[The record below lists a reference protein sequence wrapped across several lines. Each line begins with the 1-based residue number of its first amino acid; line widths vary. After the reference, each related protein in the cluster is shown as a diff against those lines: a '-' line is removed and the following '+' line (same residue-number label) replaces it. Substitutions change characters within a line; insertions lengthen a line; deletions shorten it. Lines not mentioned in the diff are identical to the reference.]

1 MSKKQEIQDE
11 ETTLSDTED
20 TEQERPAEG
29 MPVEEELVE
38 ESSSLVN
45 ELEQQKEKFIRLL
58 AEFENYKR
66 RTARERLD
74 IIKTAGQDIMAD
86 LLPVLDD
93 VDRASEIIDKAQDV
107 EAIRQGLVLI
117 SEKLKNMVAQK
128 GLQPMEVKG
137 QDFDAE
143 TMEAV
148 TEIPAGDD
156 MKGKVV
162 DVIEKGYTLN
172 EKIIRYAKVVVGK

>member
-1 MSKKQEIQDE
+1 
-11 ETTLSDTED
+11 
-20 TEQERPAEG
+20 

-58 AEFENYKR
+58 AEFENCKR

-86 LLPVLDD
+86 LPVLDD
-93 VDRASEIIDKAQDV
+93 VDRASEIIDKGHRDV

-128 GLQPMEVKG
+128 AFNPWRSRDRILTPRPWKLSRDTG
-137 QDFDAE
+137 
-143 TMEAV
+143 
-148 TEIPAGDD
+148 
-156 MKGKVV
+156 
-162 DVIEKGYTLN
+162 
-172 EKIIRYAKVVVGK
+172 R